1 MGLFSFGK
9 KKISADINE
18 EPVLSGKYIAVL
30 GSGCS
35 KCQALEENVKS
46 ALSEMGIEEPVYHV
60 RDFAKIAEYGVMTT
74 PALVIDGEVAASGK
88 VLSAEEANQ
97 ILSEKRSK

>member
-9 KKISADINE
+9 KKISADIKA

-30 GSGCS
+30 GSGCN

-46 ALSEMGIEEPVYHV
+46 ALSEMGIEESVYHV

-88 VLSAEEANQ
+88 VLSAEEAKQ